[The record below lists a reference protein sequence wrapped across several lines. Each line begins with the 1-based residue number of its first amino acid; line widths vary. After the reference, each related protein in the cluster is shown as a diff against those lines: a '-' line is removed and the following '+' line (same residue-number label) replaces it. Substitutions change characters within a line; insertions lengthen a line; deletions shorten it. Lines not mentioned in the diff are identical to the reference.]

1 LNTRGAPPEIK
12 LVALFSGLLKLDDSG
27 KATVHLDIPDYNG
40 RLRLMAV
47 AFDGNNVGSAEA
59 GLVVRDPVVALVS
72 TPRFLAPGDQST
84 FSISVQNLD
93 AAPGLYHVALTA
105 SDAVQLGGGSA
116 FDADLKVGDTVS
128 KMIPMLG
135 RTIGSGKITMA
146 ITGPNGF
153 SLTRDTTVPVRAGE
167 APMSQTL
174 SRLLPPGAT
183 FTLSKAALTPFLAET
198 ATLQAS
204 VSARPNLDVPRVL
217 EDLSHYPYGCLEQT
231 TSIAF
236 PLLYVK
242 DLAAIWDVK
251 NDDPN
256 GDKERI
262 QSAVDRAFEHERSDG
277 QFGLWSGDDPA
288 DSWLS
293 AYAMDFLTEAQA
305 QGYRMS
311 DIGYGNGL
319 KGLQLIVGQYSADDA
334 ESLNARAY
342 ALYVLAKA
350 KAVNLSDLRYFNDTY
365 LDRLPTPIAKAQ
377 IGAALAM
384 SGDME
389 RAGNAFAKS
398 RADAVRASAGYWDYD
413 SDWYGSGLR
422 DMAALITLE
431 VEAKMPS
438 SDLAGLL
445 DKLAAQ
451 EAVRSWLS
459 TQEEAWIL
467 RAAYATAH
475 DQAHMKLA
483 LSNGASADQDKPYL
497 VRAGLGDLDKDL
509 TLTNQGDQPLYVRAT
524 AAGVPSEAQPAM
536 EAGATISRQLYTLDG
551 KETSLDK
558 IKQNDIVV
566 AVVSGSFKDQATHR
580 AMVIDLLPAGLEIEN
595 ERLNNTRRQGDFAWL
610 PEMTEAKYVE
620 YRDDRYIAAFDAVPD
635 NGNGFTFAYIL
646 RAVTPGQYKA
656 PAAEVE
662 DMYKP
667 EIRARGDAGQVVIA
681 PYQ

>member
-1 LNTRGAPPEIK
+1 
-12 LVALFSGLLKLDDSG
+12 
-27 KATVHLDIPDYNG
+27 
-40 RLRLMAV
+40 
-47 AFDGNNVGSAEA
+47 
-59 GLVVRDPVVALVS
+59 
-72 TPRFLAPGDQST
+72 
-84 FSISVQNLD
+84 
-93 AAPGLYHVALTA
+93 
-105 SDAVQLGGGSA
+105 
-116 FDADLKVGDTVS
+116 
-128 KMIPMLG
+128 
-135 RTIGSGKITMA
+135 
-146 ITGPNGF
+146 
-153 SLTRDTTVPVRAGE
+153 
-167 APMSQTL
+167 
-174 SRLLPPGAT
+174 
-183 FTLSKAALTPFLAET
+183 
-198 ATLQAS
+198 
-204 VSARPNLDVPRVL
+204 
-217 EDLSHYPYGCLEQT
+217 
-231 TSIAF
+231 
-236 PLLYVK
+236 
-242 DLAAIWDVK
+242 
-251 NDDPN
+251 
-256 GDKERI
+256 
-262 QSAVDRAFEHERSDG
+262 
-277 QFGLWSGDDPA
+277 
-288 DSWLS
+288 
-293 AYAMDFLTEAQA
+293 MDFLTEAQA

-311 DIGYGNGL
+311 DIGYSNGL
-319 KGLQLIVGQYSADDA
+319 KGLQLIVGQYSADDG

-365 LDRLPTPIAKAQ
+365 LDRLPTPIGKAQ
-377 IGAALAM
+377 LGAALAM

-389 RAGNAFAKS
+389 RAGTAFAKS

-413 SDWYGSGLR
+413 TDWYGSGLR
-422 DMAALITLE
+422 DMAALISLE

-509 TLTNQGDQPLYVRAT
+509 TVTNQGDQPLYLRAT
-524 AAGVPSEAQPAM
+524 AAGVPSQAQPAM

-566 AVVSGSFKDQATHR
+566 AVVTGTFKDQATHR

-646 RAVTPGQYKA
+646 RAVTPGQYKV

-667 EIRARGDAGQVVIA
+667 EIRARGEPGQVSIA
-681 PYQ
+681 AYK